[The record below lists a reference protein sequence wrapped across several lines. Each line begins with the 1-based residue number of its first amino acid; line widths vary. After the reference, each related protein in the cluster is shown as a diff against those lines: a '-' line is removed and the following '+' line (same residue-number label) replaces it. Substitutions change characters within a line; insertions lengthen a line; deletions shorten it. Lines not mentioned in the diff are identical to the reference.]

1 KYRLSIFIYVCK
13 EGKQPYMSN
22 SIDMEVILS
31 FVTSSFCTRTRN
43 DVSDVFSSRNRSFTK
58 EKVLLSSLSW
68 RSNYSSGTGY
78 NSSFRTSSETRLP
91 GESGWRRTCPRE
103 GQAVTLSV
111 VEKAQC

>member
-1 KYRLSIFIYVCK
+1 YRLLIFIYVCK

-78 NSSFRTSSETRLP
+78 NSSFSTSSKTKLTREA
-91 GESGWRRTCPRE
+91 GCRSTCPCE
-103 GQAVTLSV
+103 WKAVTLSV